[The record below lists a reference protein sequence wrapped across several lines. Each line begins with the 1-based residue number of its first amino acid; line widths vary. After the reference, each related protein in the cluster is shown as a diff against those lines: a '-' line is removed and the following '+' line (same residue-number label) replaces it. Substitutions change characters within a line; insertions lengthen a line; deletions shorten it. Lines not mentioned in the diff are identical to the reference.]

1 VSTLRSISFALVP
14 GPLGAT
20 ADVVAEGEALGF
32 DAAWIADQGFGYD
45 PFVAVAACSS
55 ATTNIRLGVG
65 LTSPF
70 TRLPVQIARGV
81 ASLHELAEGR
91 LALALGTGNIPHVL
105 RPLGI
110 APDKAVTR
118 IRDAIHVIRAL
129 LRGEAVSHEGV
140 DTLSNVRLDVP
151 VSIDVPIYLGT
162 RRPGMLSLSGELADG
177 VLAESLFAGDGSAY
191 VLENVAAGALR
202 SSRAI
207 TEVDVVAWQVVV
219 VTDEPDKAVAE
230 RRAWAARTIQNGPA
244 DAMEKIGVGEAV
256 YADVMAAMARGD
268 LGAAESAVPDSAV
281 LALMAIGP
289 PATIIDRLQAAI
301 NAGATSINVLWVGSV
316 DGLLPNLRR
325 FAADVMPALRA
336 GA

>member
-1 VSTLRSISFALVP
+1 
-14 GPLGAT
+14 
-20 ADVVAEGEALGF
+20 
-32 DAAWIADQGFGYD
+32 
-45 PFVAVAACSS
+45 
-55 ATTNIRLGVG
+55 
-65 LTSPF
+65 
-70 TRLPVQIARGV
+70 
-81 ASLHELAEGR
+81 
-91 LALALGTGNIPHVL
+91 
-105 RPLGI
+105 
-110 APDKAVTR
+110 
-118 IRDAIHVIRAL
+118 
-129 LRGEAVSHEGV
+129 
-140 DTLSNVRLDVP
+140 
-151 VSIDVPIYLGT
+151 
-162 RRPGMLSLSGELADG
+162 MLSLSGELADG

-325 FAADVMPALRA
+325 FAAEVMPALRA
-336 GA
+336 GG